1 MPELLSR
8 LVGILL
14 LRNGPQDL
22 PAGPGPLTLAM
33 TLYVLATALSLSLG
47 EGRENPMLTL
57 ALAVFLPLILVRIV
71 LGLRGR
77 PARWGQTVSAL
88 FGTSGLLSI
97 VSLPMA
103 AAAGTE
109 PDALLTIVSLVVFF
123 WSFAVDGHIWR
134 HALGVSFAAGLAVA
148 VILFA
153 LSIYIITSIAGPL

>member
-1 MPELLSR
+1 MPEFLSR

-14 LRNGPQDL
+14 LRAGPQDL
-22 PAGPGPLTLAM
+22 PAGPGPLMLAM
-33 TLYVLATALSLSLG
+33 TLYVLATTVSLSLG
-47 EGRENPMLTL
+47 EGPGNPILTL
-57 ALAVFLPLILVRIV
+57 VLAVFLPLILARIV
-71 LGLRGR
+71 LGLRGH

-88 FGTSGLLSI
+88 FGTSGLLSLL
-97 VSLPMA
+97 SLPMA

-123 WSFAVDGHIWR
+123 WSFAVDAHIWR